1 MQNRDFYLVMSKKNC
16 NFVQLLNHTTLMEE
30 KRTYKK
36 MPSQII
42 EGKLRVKE
50 LLKERGMNITQLAE
64 QIGANR
70 EVVSRAL
77 TGNPTYSLLANIAS
91 ALNVDVRDLFVI
103 DQDEAQL
110 QGLIVYN
117 GKSYFINNLDDWKN
131 LVDIIK

>member
-1 MQNRDFYLVMSKKNC
+1 M
-16 NFVQLLNHTTLMEE
+16 QLLNHTELMEE

-36 MPSQII
+36 MPPQNI

-70 EVVSRAL
+70 EVISRAL

-91 ALNVDVRDLFVI
+91 ALEVEVRDLFI
-103 DQDEAQL
+103 LDQDSNQL
-110 QGLIVYN
+110 QGLVVYN
-117 GKSYFINNLDDWKN
+117 GQSYFINNIEDWKR
-131 LVDIIK
+131 LVEIVK

>member
-1 MQNRDFYLVMSKKNC
+1 M
-16 NFVQLLNHTTLMEE
+16 QLLNHTTIMEE

-36 MPSQII
+36 TPPQNV

-50 LLKERGMNITQLAE
+50 ILKERGMNITQLAE

-70 EVVSRAL
+70 EVISRAL

-91 ALNVDVRDLFVI
+91 ALNVDVRDLFVV

-110 QGLIVYN
+110 QGLVMYN
-117 GKSYFINNLDDWKN
+117 RKSYFINGIDDWKR
-131 LVDIIK
+131 LVELIK